1 MSSKFFL
8 YITFFLLVFF
18 FSEGGQLSV
27 PSLFRAALKIDVRVL
42 LLHTQ
47 KQVNLDIHLLCT
59 ILNPETLNNYI
70 LHVQTWRLHP
80 VFENVHLDKPYQ
92 MCNIQ
97 VSMCVCT
104 LSGSFFGS
112 WSENGGSSILR
123 SKDNEKHHRKAQTN
137 PTRCA
142 ISNTCTSSQSFV
154 GNWSENN
161 SGSSILCSKE
171 KHHRKSSVPW
181 FLLFKDFSCVDFSK
195 VGEKLQRKPWLYAQ
209 VDWLL
214 HCCHHCGKNL

>member
-27 PSLFRAALKIDVRVL
+27 PSLFRDALKIDVRL
-42 LLHTQ
+42 LQYTQ

-92 MCNIQ
+92 MCNLQ
-97 VSMCVCT
+97 VSRCVCT
-104 LSGSFFGS
+104 LSGSFFAN
-112 WSENGGSSILR
+112 WSENGGSSILH
-123 SKDNEKHHRKAQTN
+123 SKDNEKLRPTLSDVQSSIHAHHLRVLLETDQRTIVAAAFCVAKKSITEKAQ
-137 PTRCA
+137 
-142 ISNTCTSSQSFV
+142 
-154 GNWSENN
+154 
-161 SGSSILCSKE
+161 
-171 KHHRKSSVPW
+171 
-181 FLLFKDFSCVDFSK
+181 FLDSCYSRIFHV
-195 VGEKLQRKPWLYAQ
+195 
-209 VDWLL
+209 
-214 HCCHHCGKNL
+214 